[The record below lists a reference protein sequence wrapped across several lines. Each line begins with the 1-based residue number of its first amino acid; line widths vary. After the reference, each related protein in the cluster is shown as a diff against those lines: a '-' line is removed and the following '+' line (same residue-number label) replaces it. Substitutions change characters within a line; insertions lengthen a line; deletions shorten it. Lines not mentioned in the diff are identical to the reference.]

1 MKLGEVSGARDPT
14 LQDPSY
20 EAKRA
25 EARKVM
31 KIARMQMSCKVRG
44 WDKTLSKYEAKLVKG
59 DTLTQTARSLVESA
73 SKLSQETI
81 NNNLSLVLAALDQLV
96 LICGNYQ
103 GEGDMDSWVEG
114 LLMEKESQMEVGGE
128 VVDLLGDKTEKLRL
142 EAEKKAEAS

>member
-1 MKLGEVSGARDPT
+1 
-14 LQDPSY
+14 
-20 EAKRA
+20 
-25 EARKVM
+25 M
-31 KIARMQMSCKVRG
+31 KIARMQMSCEVRG

-103 GEGDMDSWVEG
+103 GEGDMDSWVEE
-114 LLMEKESQMEVGGE
+114 LLMEKESQMEVVGE
-128 VVDLLGDKTEKLRL
+128 AVDMLGDRTERLRL
-142 EAEKKAEAS
+142 EHEKKAEASGGVSSSGEQGSGLKTYVYKSMDPMKPDPW